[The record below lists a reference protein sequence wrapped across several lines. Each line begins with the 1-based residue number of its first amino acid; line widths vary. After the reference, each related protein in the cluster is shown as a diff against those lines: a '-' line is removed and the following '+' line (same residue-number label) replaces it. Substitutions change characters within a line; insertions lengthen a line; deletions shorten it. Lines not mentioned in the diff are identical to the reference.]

1 MAKTK
6 PKLRVEVGVRELK
19 NRLSHFI
26 DLAQVGNEV
35 IVTEHGKPVARIM
48 PVSEADIRMQKLI
61 LAGIVTPAIDPGRPR
76 PQGRIIVNKSMSELI
91 REMRNE

>member
-26 DLAQVGNEV
+26 DLVQVGNEV
-35 IVTEHGKPVARIM
+35 VVTEHGKPVARLV
-48 PVSEADIRMQKLI
+48 PVSEDDSRLQKLI
-61 LAGIVTPAIDPGRPR
+61 DAGIVTPAIDSSRPR
-76 PQGRIIVNKSMSELI
+76 PLGRLVVTTSMSELI
-91 REMRNE
+91 REMRDE

>member
-6 PKLRVEVGVRELK
+6 PKLRVEVGVRKLR

-35 IVTEHGKPVARIM
+35 IVTEHGKPVARLV
-48 PVSEADIRMQKLI
+48 PVSEDDSRLQKLI
-61 LAGIVTPAIDPGRPR
+61 DAGIVTPAIDSSRPR
-76 PQGRIIVNKSMSELI
+76 PFGRLAATTSMSELI
-91 REMRNE
+91 REMRDE

>member
-26 DLAQVGNEV
+26 DLVQVGNEV
-35 IVTEHGKPVARIM
+35 IVTEHGKPVARLV
-48 PVSEADIRMQKLI
+48 PASEDDSRLQKLI
-61 LAGIVTPAIDPGRPR
+61 LAGIVTPAIDSSRPR
-76 PQGRIIVNKSMSELI
+76 PFGRLVATASMSELI
-91 REMRNE
+91 REMRDE

>member
-1 MAKTK
+1 MAKAR

-35 IVTEHGKPVARIM
+35 IVTEHGKPVARLV
-48 PVSEADIRMQKLI
+48 PVSEDDSRLQKLI
-61 LAGIVTPAIDPGRPR
+61 DAGIVTPAIDSRRPR
-76 PQGRIIVNKSMSELI
+76 PQGRIVVNKSMSELI
-91 REMRNE
+91 REMRDE

>member
-1 MAKTK
+1 MAKAR

-35 IVTEHGKPVARIM
+35 IVTEHGKPVARIV

-61 LAGIVTPAIDPGRPR
+61 DAGIVTPAIDSGRPR
-76 PQGRIIVNKSMSELI
+76 PQGRIVVNKSMSELI